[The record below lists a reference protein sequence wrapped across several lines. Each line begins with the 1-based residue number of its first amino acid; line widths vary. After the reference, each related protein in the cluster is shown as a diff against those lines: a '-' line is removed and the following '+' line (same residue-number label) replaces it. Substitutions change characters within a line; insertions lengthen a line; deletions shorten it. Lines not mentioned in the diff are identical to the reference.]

1 MSHFSPTEPGSRLR
15 KRPLIAGL
23 LLFATTPFVV
33 APVSAGQAIPPPP
46 AATTSPADS
55 LTLGDVLAMALA
67 VSPRLEAA
75 RGSTAGARAQKRG
88 AAAEG
93 RPEVGLNSS
102 GLFQGPE
109 RSIGG
114 GPSITPNRS
123 FEGNVDLS
131 IPIYTGGR
139 VKAGKKA
146 ASRAERAALAREE
159 QEAQRL
165 VLDVTEAYLGTL
177 EAQEQTRVLA
187 ELRALEAERLRIGRV
202 RVEAGV
208 GAPLEVTEAEADL
221 AGATQR
227 EIEAQA
233 QLKQR
238 AATLNTLIGRPA
250 ETVVALVPVPAS
262 AQTVAFSDGRASGDT
277 ARLTAEEARNLGK
290 ERPDL
295 RAMREDVEAA
305 EAGVDQARAARRP
318 FVALRG
324 NLLQRL
330 PETLLGGFAWSL
342 GSAIV
347 QTLFDGGRSRA
358 QVEAARA
365 TRQRAGA
372 NLKEAERLAE
382 EQIEQTRV
390 ALEAAEQRQSA
401 EAARVKAAEEALEVA
416 RKQVAAGIAPALRV
430 TEAET
435 VVTRAR
441 TDAVTARYAVARAR
455 AQLAYVIGRAHPQT
469 VLASAS

>member
-1 MSHFSPTEPGSRLR
+1 MMSQPTSLEPRLRLR
-15 KRPLIAGL
+15 KRPLFAGL
-23 LLFATTPFVV
+23 LLFAAGPLATSPLSAAGPV
-33 APVSAGQAIPPPP
+33 APPFA
-46 AATTSPADS
+46 AATAPADS
-55 LTLGDVLAMALA
+55 LTLGDALA
-67 VSPRLEAA
+67 LALTVSPRLEAA
-75 RGSTAGARAQKRG
+75 RGATAGARAQKRG

-93 RPEVGLNSS
+93 RPEAGLNSS

-123 FEGNVDLS
+123 FEGNIDLS

-146 ASRAERAALAREE
+146 AGRAERAALAQEDL
-159 QEAQRL
+159 EAQRL

-177 EAQEQTRVLA
+177 EAREQTRVLA
-187 ELRALEAERLRIGRV
+187 ELRGLEAERLRIGRV

-221 AGATQR
+221 AEATQR
-227 EIEAQA
+227 EIEAHA
-233 QLKQR
+233 QFKQR

-250 ETVVALVPVPAS
+250 ETAVALVPVPAS
-262 AQTVAFSDGRASGDT
+262 VRTVSAGENGPG
-277 ARLTAEEARNLGK
+277 LPTAEEARTLGK

-295 RAMREDVEAA
+295 RALREDVEAA
-305 EAGVDQARAARRP
+305 EAGIDQARAARRP

-347 QTLFDGGRSRA
+347 QTLFDGGRSRV

-365 TRQRAGA
+365 SRQRAGA

-390 ALEAAEQRQSA
+390 ALEAAEQRLSA
-401 EAARVKAAEEALEVA
+401 EAARVKVAEEALEVA

-441 TDAVTARYAVARAR
+441 ATSVTARYAVARAR

-469 VLASAS
+469 ILAGAS